1 MNLVEAPDHAGPVAP
16 PHAPERLRTLL
27 AEGRD
32 AQNDE
37 TAQSERAGFSP
48 LKLNLDSYSES
59 KDSNIFALGWSLW
72 RGGSPSR
79 GFLLSLNRL
88 NLLPG
93 MYVCRDSKRM
103 LYLYQNKRGTKG
115 LQPFCRFSVFARG
128 AASVGP
134 AASVGADGAAV
145 LLVRHLVAR
154 ASIATGPRRHAQHL
168 APS

>member
-27 AEGRD
+27 AEGRN

-59 KDSNIFALGWSLW
+59 NDSNIFALGWSLW

-93 MYVCRDSKRM
+93 MYV
-103 LYLYQNKRGTKG
+103 LN
-115 LQPFCRFSVFARG
+115 
-128 AASVGP
+128 
-134 AASVGADGAAV
+134 
-145 LLVRHLVAR
+145 HLVFKNHALR
-154 ASIATGPRRHAQHL
+154 SAPRGLHQGGPG
-168 APS
+168 P

>member
-59 KDSNIFALGWSLW
+59 KDSNIFALGWSLC
-72 RGGSPSR
+72 RGGSSSLVVYYSP
-79 GFLLSLNRL
+79 LL
-88 NLLPG
+88 
-93 MYVCRDSKRM
+93 
-103 LYLYQNKRGTKG
+103 
-115 LQPFCRFSVFARG
+115 
-128 AASVGP
+128 VGP
-134 AASVGADGAAV
+134 RTITPPCFFRRPVRVPVEGFACVGE
-145 LLVRHLVAR
+145 
-154 ASIATGPRRHAQHL
+154 
-168 APS
+168 

>member
-72 RGGSPSR
+72 RGGSPSLVVFYSPLTVLILYVP
-79 GFLLSLNRL
+79 GYSTSDTSTRL
-88 NLLPG
+88 NQGPKSKTLADAPISSCLLRLLMRHLGLPCPSPPSLEQLLPSSPQT
-93 MYVCRDSKRM
+93 CCSHS
-103 LYLYQNKRGTKG
+103 
-115 LQPFCRFSVFARG
+115 P
-128 AASVGP
+128 
-134 AASVGADGAAV
+134 
-145 LLVRHLVAR
+145 
-154 ASIATGPRRHAQHL
+154 
-168 APS
+168 

>member
-1 MNLVEAPDHAGPVAP
+1 MNLVEAPDQAGPAAP

-72 RGGSPSR
+72 RGGSPSLVVYYSPCYI
-79 GFLLSLNRL
+79 F
-88 NLLPG
+88 
-93 MYVCRDSKRM
+93 
-103 LYLYQNKRGTKG
+103 
-115 LQPFCRFSVFARG
+115 FCR
-128 AASVGP
+128 
-134 AASVGADGAAV
+134 V
-145 LLVRHLVAR
+145 LGSLFGSYPGEH
-154 ASIATGPRRHAQHL
+154 S
-168 APS
+168 

>member
-27 AEGRD
+27 AEGRN

-72 RGGSPSR
+72 RGGSPSLVVFYSPLLLGTLAGMAFGTSSI
-79 GFLLSLNRL
+79 GFDPADSAHT
-88 NLLPG
+88 
-93 MYVCRDSKRM
+93 VCSGS
-103 LYLYQNKRGTKG
+103 GTH
-115 LQPFCRFSVFARG
+115 PW
-128 AASVGP
+128 GP
-134 AASVGADGAAV
+134 AE
-145 LLVRHLVAR
+145 
-154 ASIATGPRRHAQHL
+154 GPG
-168 APS
+168 